1 MLHLE
6 KEDVPFYAKMAEIEV
21 VLGERGFIRTHQSFM
36 VRKADICSMTRER
49 VNCGTYAVPIS
60 RRYYQEIRDIFD
72 RSKNK
77 EKENAKFK
85 NYSDEKPGDES
96 G

>member
-1 MLHLE
+1 MLYQSV
-6 KEDVPFYAKMAEIEV
+6 DVI
-21 VLGERGFIRTHQSFM
+21 IRKSETFLTE
-36 VRKADICSMTRER
+36 A
-49 VNCGTYAVPIS
+49 
-60 RRYYQEIRDIFD
+60 
-72 RSKNK
+72 KNK